1 LVAARLATGRAISP
15 RVTAVVGTEALTPE
29 PAPDLGVPQPYLAL
43 VRQGMREVV
52 NNPLGTAYAS
62 RLADPNVQMAGKTG
76 TAQVFD
82 GPQNEDTAS
91 LPWKFRPNALF
102 IAFAPAAAPR
112 YALSVVVEHG
122 NEGADAAA
130 PIARDL
136 MEAVL
141 ARDPASRRI
150 ATGSTPGSI
159 SSREPPT

>member
-1 LVAARLATGRAISP
+1 
-15 RVTAVVGTEALTPE
+15 VVGLDAAPGLGIPE
-29 PAPDLGVPQPYLAL
+29 LYLSL
-43 VRQGMREVV
+43 VREGMREVV
-52 NNPLGTAYAS
+52 NNPMGTGYAS
-62 RLADPNVQMAGKTG
+62 RLADPNVEMAGKTG

-82 GPQNEDTAS
+82 GSQNVDTAS

-102 IAFAPAAAPR
+102 IAFAPVAAPR

-141 ARDPASRRI
+141 ARDPANRSVP
-150 ATGSTPGSI
+150 PGSAPPG
-159 SSREPPT
+159 SAPPGSAPPGEPRA